1 MSFIGSD
8 SVPPRHRKT
17 GNRFVAG
24 GLRAAV
30 VILLLPLLLA
40 GCRTHRESV
49 TLYEKAMSLWDEG
62 QFVDAARTYITVTE
76 IYPDSPLVEDAL
88 YWAASLYHYYLND
101 LNLAERYYQQLLVQH
116 PDGARQLE
124 ATERLGELYETRK
137 ESEYKAIL
145 VYRKLLLAKEL
156 AGRRDEFLLRVAK
169 AYVAMGRLEQ
179 ARFELRRLMQDY
191 PKSKYLPQAY
201 YLVGYSYYW
210 EGRKPFAIIAF
221 NQIQKDFPTD
231 SLAAQARFFIGE
243 IYEEA
248 GVLRKALNV
257 FESIRDRYSKPE
269 LLDKR
274 IAALKA
280 RMGRS
285 VR

>member
-1 MSFIGSD
+1 
-8 SVPPRHRKT
+8 
-17 GNRFVAG
+17 
-24 GLRAAV
+24 
-30 VILLLPLLLA
+30 LLLPACQSHHESLA
-40 GCRTHRESV
+40 
-49 TLYEKAMSLWDEG
+49 LYEKAKSLWDEG
-62 QFVDAARTYITVTE
+62 QFVDAARTYVTVTE

-88 YWAASLYHYYLND
+88 YWAASLYHYYLGD
-101 LNLAERYYQQLLVQH
+101 LGLAERYYQQLLVQY
-116 PDGARQLE
+116 PDGARQTE
-124 ATERLGELYETRK
+124 AMERLGELYETRK

-145 VYRKLLLAKEL
+145 VYRKLLLVKDL
-156 AGRRDEFLLRVAK
+156 AERRDEFLLRIAK

-179 ARFELRRLMQDY
+179 ARFELRRLIEEY
-191 PKSKYLPQAY
+191 PKSRYLPQAY

-210 EGRKPFAIIAF
+210 EGRKPLAVIAF
-221 NQIQKDFPTD
+221 NQIQRDFPKD
-231 SLAAQARFFIGE
+231 SLATQGQFFIGE

-257 FESIRDRYSKPE
+257 FEAIRERYSKPD

-274 IAALKA
+274 IAALKG

>member
-1 MSFIGSD
+1 MVSKTLALLL
-8 SVPPRHRKT
+8 VP
-17 GNRFVAG
+17 
-24 GLRAAV
+24 L
-30 VILLLPLLLA
+30 LLLP
-40 GCRTHRESV
+40 GCRTHSDSV
-49 TLYEKAMSLWDEG
+49 ALYEKAKSLWDEG
-62 QFVDAARTYITVTE
+62 QHVDAARIYITVTE
-76 IYPDSPLVEDAL
+76 IYPDSPLAEDAL

-116 PDGARQLE
+116 PDGARRRE
-124 ATERLGELYETRK
+124 AMERLGELYETRK

-145 VYRKLLLAKEL
+145 VYRKLLLAEDL
-156 AGRRDEFLLRVAK
+156 AHRRDEFLLRIAK

-179 ARFELRRLMQDY
+179 ARFELRRLMQDF
-191 PKSKYLPQAY
+191 PKSRYLPQAY
-201 YLVGYSYYW
+201 YLVGYTYYW
-210 EGRKPFAIIAF
+210 EGRKPFAVIAF
-221 NQIQKDFPTD
+221 NQIQKDFPKD
-231 SLAAQARFFIGE
+231 SLATQGQFFIGE

-248 GVLRKALNV
+248 GVLRKALSV
-257 FESIRDRYSKPE
+257 FESIRDRYSKPD